1 MAVAL
6 LAIAA
11 NSSDVLAAG
20 SESGAAICANFPPDP
35 TGAPPKGSGEKAD
48 LTLWGWYDLPPKG
61 VMDGFHKHYPNVTVN
76 IVNFSNPDTHTK
88 LIIAL
93 NAGTGAPDLVYVQD
107 RDAPRF
113 FDLPLVDLTPCVG
126 SYKDDF
132 PLYKWAKT
140 LRPDG
145 TSMTVPWEAGP
156 VTLVYRR
163 SIFEKYGVDASA
175 IHTWDDYIAAGKKI
189 VEGSGGA
196 VKMIMSN
203 TTANPSGSE
212 ASVIFDLAILS
223 QQNGGAWFS
232 NDGNTVQINNP
243 QAVEALNLIKRF
255 RDEGITLND
264 VASAQAEFA
273 TMTDGTV
280 ATYLAPNWWRF
291 FPTGNAAE
299 SSGDWGAILLPA
311 FEDGGARGSNRGGT
325 SLAITEQSQHKD
337 LAWAFIQYWL
347 LTSQGRLE
355 AWNAGRLF
363 ESVFK
368 PAADLPEFKAPDEFF
383 GGDLWMELGSQSA
396 ALAPPMPESP
406 YMVNVETELGSSL
419 PAFLSGEV
427 SAEDTLKVVQDAVI
441 ELQ

>member
-1 MAVAL
+1 MA
-6 LAIAA
+6 
-11 NSSDVLAAG
+11 AAG
-20 SESGAAICANFPPDP
+20 SSSAALAVGAESGAAICAQFAPDP
-35 TGAPPKGSGEKAD
+35 TGAPPKGSDAKAD

-61 VMDGFHKHYPNVTVN
+61 VMDGFHKLYPNVNVN

-88 LIIAL
+88 LTVAL

-126 SYKDDF
+126 PYKDDF
-132 PLYKWAKT
+132 PPYKWAKT

-163 SIFEKYGVDASA
+163 SVFEKYGVDAKS
-175 IHTWDDYIAAGKKI
+175 IKTWDDYIAAGKKI
-189 VEGSGGA
+189 SEGSGGA

-212 ASVIFDLAILS
+212 ASVVFDLAILS

-232 NDGNTVQINNP
+232 NDGTQVQIDNP

-273 TMTDGTV
+273 TMADGTV
-280 ATYLAPNWWRF
+280 ATYLAPKWWRF
-291 FPTGNAAE
+291 FPTGNAPDTA
-299 SSGDWGAILLPA
+299 GDWGAILLPA
-311 FEDGGARGSNRGGT
+311 FTAGGAQGSNRGGT
-325 SLAITEQSQHKD
+325 SLAITEQSQNKD

-355 AWNAGRLF
+355 AWNAGHLF
-363 ESVFK
+363 ESVFT
-368 PAADLPEFKAPDEFF
+368 PAAERPEFKAPDEFF
-383 GGDLWMELGSQSA
+383 GGDPWMTLGSESA
-396 ALAPPMPESP
+396 ASAPPMPESP
-406 YMVNVETELGSSL
+406 YMVNVETELGSYL
-419 PAFLSGEV
+419 PAFLAGQA
-427 SAEDTLKVVQDAVI
+427 SAEDTLKAVQDAVI
-441 ELQ
+441 EQQ